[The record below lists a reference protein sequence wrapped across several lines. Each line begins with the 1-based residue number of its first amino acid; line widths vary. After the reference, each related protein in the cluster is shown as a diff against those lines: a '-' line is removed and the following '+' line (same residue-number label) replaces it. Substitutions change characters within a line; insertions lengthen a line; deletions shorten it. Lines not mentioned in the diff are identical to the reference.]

1 MKRKILIVGGTSGL
15 GRKLAGLYCKEDCM
29 VGIVGRRENLLKDFQ
44 KEYPGNS
51 KICHADISKED
62 AGNKIAAFIDELGGF
77 DIFILTASVIHF
89 NESLELK
96 KELETIGINIHG
108 FTQIINTAYHYC
120 KKNNK
125 GQIVI
130 VTSVAA
136 SRGNKTAPAYNASK
150 AYQSFY
156 TEAIRL
162 KIKSEKINAS
172 VTEIIPGYMDTDM
185 AKGNRLF
192 WVASLEKA
200 SRQIM
205 NAIAKK
211 KKRVFVTKR
220 WWLIYHVSRWMPSF
234 IYDRL
239 INSGF
244 TLKKK

>member
-1 MKRKILIVGGTSGL
+1 MNWITREKPKIDRIACPWLI
-15 GRKLAGLYCKEDCM
+15 R
-29 VGIVGRRENLLKDFQ
+29 N
-44 KEYPGNS
+44 
-51 KICHADISKED
+51 
-62 AGNKIAAFIDELGGF
+62 FIDKEAR
-77 DIFILTASVIHF
+77 FIYVPF
-89 NESLELK
+89 NQVL
-96 KELETIGINIHG
+96 
-108 FTQIINTAYHYC
+108 
-120 KKNNK
+120 
-125 GQIVI
+125 
-130 VTSVAA
+130 
-136 SRGNKTAPAYNASK
+136 
-150 AYQSFY
+150 
-156 TEAIRL
+156 TEA
-162 KIKSEKINAS
+162 EKINAT

>member
-15 GRKLAGLYCKEDCM
+15 GRKMAEFYCKEDCI
-29 VGIVGRRENLLKDFQ
+29 VGIVGRRELLLKDFQ
-44 KEYPGNS
+44 KQFPGNA
-51 KICHADISKED
+51 KICQADISTED
-62 AGNKIAAFIDELGGF
+62 AGERIATFIDELGGF

-89 NESLELK
+89 NESLELN
-96 KELETIGINIHG
+96 KEMDTININIKG
-108 FTQIINTAYHYC
+108 FIQTINTAYHYC

-150 AYQSFY
+150 AFQSFY
-156 TEAIRL
+156 TEGIRL
-162 KIKSEKINAS
+162 KMKSENINAS
-172 VTEIIPGYMDTDM
+172 VTEIIPGYINTDM
-185 AKGNRLF
+185 AKGNRLY
-192 WVASLEKA
+192 WMATVEKA
-200 SRQIM
+200 AKQTM
-205 NAIAKK
+205 KAIENK

-220 WWLIYHVSRWMPSF
+220 WWLIYHISRWMPSF